1 MGTPFQTGK
10 HLPQIVSAGVILG
23 VCITYILLRVCV
35 CVCVSLEEKRGGLK
49 GKGQGPGQHCGEPFK
64 KKGLIR
70 EGIIEVYLH
79 QLSARL
85 LGWRR
90 SCDPPAIVLE
100 LPAGNNQSHCYSRSR
115 PHQLKS
121 WPEDR
126 NYSLQPL
133 REVQRKNLK
142 RKASKLETVIRERK
156 GESLFYVELKC
167 IAASPFFFCF
177 VFLPSANAKA

>member
-1 MGTPFQTGK
+1 M
-10 HLPQIVSAGVILG
+10 
-23 VCITYILLRVCV
+23 CIAER
-35 CVCVSLEEKRGGLK
+35 EKGGGL
-49 GKGQGPGQHCGEPFK
+49 GERIGARAALWGALEK
-64 KKGLIR
+64 KAPIR

-115 PHQLKS
+115 PHQINS
-121 WPEDR
+121 WPEDQ

-142 RKASKLETVIRERK
+142 RKLASWKQ
-156 GESLFYVELKC
+156 
-167 IAASPFFFCF
+167 
-177 VFLPSANAKA
+177 

>member
-1 MGTPFQTGK
+1 MIWTELGTPFQAGK
-10 HLPQIVSAGVILG
+10 HLPESVCTSVILG
-23 VCITYILLRVCV
+23 MCITYIQYQHKLFRVCGY
-35 CVCVSLEEKRGGLK
+35 SWKREGGGLRE
-49 GKGQGPGQHCGEPFK
+49 GGDGGAGQHCGELFK
-64 KKGLIR
+64 KKKKSLIR

-100 LPAGNNQSHCYSRSR
+100 LPAGNNQSHCYSRSC
-115 PHQLKS
+115 PHQLNS
-121 WPEDR
+121 WLEDQ

-142 RKASKLETVIRERK
+142 RKLASWKQWSGKEREI
-156 GESLFYVELKC
+156 ESLLYRGN
-167 IAASPFFFCF
+167 S
-177 VFLPSANAKA
+177 